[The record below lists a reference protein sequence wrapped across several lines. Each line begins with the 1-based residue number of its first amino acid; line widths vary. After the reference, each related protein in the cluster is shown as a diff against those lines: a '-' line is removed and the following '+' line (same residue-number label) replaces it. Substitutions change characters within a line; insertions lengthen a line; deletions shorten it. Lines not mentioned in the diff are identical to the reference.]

1 MSPMPKQVWPN
12 SAACWSPA
20 TPAIWDAGW
29 NHESTGLVEAL
40 NRFPEQAG
48 RRHHVRQH
56 GHRHVE
62 NAAKLGVPSAHAD
75 VVEQRAGRIGGIGR
89 VDPAAGELP
98 YQPRVDGAEAD
109 LAGLCSSSAFII
121 LIQ

>member
-1 MSPMPKQVWPN
+1 MLV
-12 SAACWSPA
+12 AGDAGYL
-20 TPAIWDAGW
+20 DAGW

-56 GHRHVE
+56 GYWHVE

-75 VVEQRAGRIGGIGR
+75 VVEQSSGRIGGIGR
-89 VDPAAGELP
+89 VDPAAGEIP
-98 YQPRVDGAEAD
+98 HKPRVYGTEGDVSGQ
-109 LAGLCSSSAFII
+109 CP
-121 LIQ
+121 